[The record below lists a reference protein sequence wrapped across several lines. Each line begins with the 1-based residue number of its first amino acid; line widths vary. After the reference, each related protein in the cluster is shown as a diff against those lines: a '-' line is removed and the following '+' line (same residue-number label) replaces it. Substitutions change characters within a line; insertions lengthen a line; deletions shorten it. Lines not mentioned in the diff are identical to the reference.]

1 MPRYSSPCTLLS
13 LIVCCDTLGGP
24 APRVRAI
31 QLSTRMFL
39 DGGRLCIAI
48 PSRNGGAACPRIFS
62 RCMRRSSGC
71 VPTTVL
77 LRRIRRRATIIEN
90 QIHPPSTTPANK
102 PPMTSPASVPGSRFD
117 LLVPLTEGEAETVEV
132 DVVTIVLVNELVIG
146 AEDKW
151 IEVVMKVV
159 EVNELELV
167 LLGILVVLVEDSDV
181 LELDEVNDMSSTE
194 DIENIGIA

>member
-77 LRRIRRRATIIEN
+77 LRRIRRRATIMEN

-132 DVVTIVLVNELVIG
+132 DVVTIVLVNEVVMG
-146 AEDKW
+146 TEDER
-151 IEVVMKVV
+151 IEVVKMVV
-159 EVNELELV
+159 VNELELV
-167 LLGILVVLVEDSDV
+167 LLGTLVVEDSDV
-181 LELDEVNDMSSTE
+181 LELDEVNDISSTE

>member
-132 DVVTIVLVNELVIG
+132 DVDVVTIVLVNEVVMG
-146 AEDKW
+146 TEDER
-151 IEVVMKVV
+151 IEVVKMVV
-159 EVNELELV
+159 VNELELV
-167 LLGILVVLVEDSDV
+167 LLGTLVVEDSDV
-181 LELDEVNDMSSTE
+181 LELDEVNDISSTE

>member
-132 DVVTIVLVNELVIG
+132 DVVTIVLVNEVVIG
-146 AEDKW
+146 AEDER
-151 IEVVMKVV
+151 IEVVKMVV
-159 EVNELELV
+159 VNELELV
-167 LLGILVVLVEDSDV
+167 LLGTLVVEDSDV
-181 LELDEVNDMSSTE
+181 LELDEVNDISSTE